1 MVAVIVSLLL
11 HHIHSAC
18 SVVLEPLSLWMNT
31 GPDQGWSVPSALAPQ
46 HLMGDLSAPTIAGHF
61 RYVDDA
67 PNFGDSLSLTLQLL
81 EVDCFAEALDKS
93 LLMIGIALCL
103 VLFDVKSTA

>member
-46 HLMGDLSAPTIAGHF
+46 HLMGYLQHQRLQVGFVPSMTRQTSATVLTRPSAAG
-61 RYVDDA
+61 
-67 PNFGDSLSLTLQLL
+67 G
-81 EVDCFAEALDKS
+81 
-93 LLMIGIALCL
+93 
-103 VLFDVKSTA
+103 